1 MAIIEKDLGK
11 KLPIIEKFYSIQG
24 EGYNTG
30 KAAYFLRIAGCDIA
44 CSWCDTKFSWNN
56 NSEWLM
62 SVEEII
68 EIASKFPAKAV
79 VVTGGEPLCYN
90 LDLLCNNLKKKNI
103 ETYLETCGAYI
114 LTGVWDWICL
124 SPKKQNPPLSEI
136 YTKANELKVIIQNS
150 QDFIWAEEN
159 SKKVN
164 ANCKLFLQ
172 PEWSK
177 FGEIIDEVV
186 EYVKANPKWN
196 ISIQAHKY
204 MHIP

>member
-1 MAIIEKDLGK
+1 MKEELINL
-11 KLPIIEKFYSIQG
+11 KLPVIEKFYSIQG

-30 KAAYFLRIAGCDIA
+30 KPAFFIRIAGCDIA

-62 SVEEII
+62 TVDEIV

-90 LDLLCNNLKKKNI
+90 LDYLCEKLKMNKI
-103 ETYLETCGAYI
+103 ETFLETCGAYN
-114 LTGVWDWICL
+114 LSGKWDWICL
-124 SPKKQNPPLSEI
+124 SPKKQNPPLVEI
-136 YTKANELKVIIQNS
+136 YNKANELKVIIQCAD
-150 QDFIWAEEN
+150 DFIWAEQIAN
-159 SKKVN
+159 KVN
-164 ANCKLFLQ
+164 KICKLFLQ

>member
-1 MAIIEKDLGK
+1 MAIFENDLGK
-11 KLPIIEKFYSIQG
+11 RLPIIEKFYSIQG
-24 EGYNTG
+24 EGFNTG
-30 KAAYFLRIAGCDIA
+30 KVAFFIRIAGCDIA

-56 NSEWLM
+56 HPEWLM
-62 SVEEII
+62 NIDEIVDI
-68 EIASKFPAKAV
+68 SSNYPAKAV
-79 VVTGGEPLCYN
+79 VVTGGEPLSYN
-90 LDLLCNNLKKKNI
+90 LDDLCKGFKSKNI
-103 ETYLETCGAYI
+103 DTYLETCGAYL
-114 LTGVWDWICL
+114 LTGIWDWICL

-136 YTKANELKVIIQNS
+136 YTKANELKVIIQNTK
-150 QDFIWAEEN
+150 DFIWAEEN
-159 SKKVN
+159 AKKVN
-164 ANCKLFLQ
+164 SDCKLFLQ